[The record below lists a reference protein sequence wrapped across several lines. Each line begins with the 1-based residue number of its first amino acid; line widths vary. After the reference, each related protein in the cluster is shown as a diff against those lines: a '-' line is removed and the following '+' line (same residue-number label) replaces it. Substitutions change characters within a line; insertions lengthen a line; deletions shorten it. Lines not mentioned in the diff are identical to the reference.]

1 MATKKAKGATRAKKA
16 KRKSAAGA
24 RPAAK
29 RRAAAA
35 TPKKAARRAAP
46 AKKGARRAAPAKKA
60 VAKGAKRRT
69 GAARSA
75 AKKPTRARATSPR
88 KVQRRDHAGHLDP
101 RYAAELLAKSGGR
114 EAEPR
119 SFVERP
125 RSQDDLVE
133 ELGEEVVTEATSAE
147 HEGEDV
153 LDQQVPEERGGPF
166 VETQANQEFAHG
178 TDPSNPKS
186 SKREPFPTT

>member
-1 MATKKAKGATRAKKA
+1 MATKKASGATKAKKA
-16 KRKSAAGA
+16 TRKSAA
-24 RPAAK
+24 RAK
-29 RRAAAA
+29 AIAKKRAAAA
-35 TPKKAARRAAP
+35 PAKKAARRASPKKAARRAAP
-46 AKKGARRAAPAKKA
+46 AKNAAKKA
-60 VAKGAKRRT
+60 AKSRT

-75 AKKPTRARATSPR
+75 AKKPARARAASPR
-88 KVQRRDHAGHLDP
+88 KVQRRDHPGHLDP
-101 RYAAELLAKSGGR
+101 RYAAELLGKSGGR

-133 ELGEEVVTEATSAE
+133 ELGEAVVTEATSAE

-178 TDPSNPKS
+178 TDPSNPKNA
-186 SKREPFPTT
+186 KREPFPTT

>member
-46 AKKGARRAAPAKKA
+46 AKKA

-88 KVQRRDHAGHLDP
+88 KVQRRDHAGHPDP

-125 RSQDDLVE
+125 RSQDDRVE